1 MDRLYAEKWNISI
14 RCSIASDFTDVHRVI
29 TDHLKCDDYSYYSN
43 SDFKPTLSHLNLN
56 LPPKSPVKIS
66 NFGL

>member
-43 SDFKPTLSHLNLN
+43 SDFKTIVPLK
-56 LPPKSPVKIS
+56 KSDFI
-66 NFGL
+66 